1 VSDPPPPLSEPPA
14 DPALALKPALEARL
28 GTVEHR
34 SAAAQVVA
42 RSQTQDDDDRSW
54 IARQIIYVFVGAVSA
69 VLLLLLVDGLA
80 SHGESWSLVA
90 DRAADLI
97 KTAVLPVVTLVLGY
111 YFGKSGKG

>member
-1 VSDPPPPLSEPPA
+1 MLASDLQVRIQDRAERIESQ
-14 DPALALKPALEARL
+14 
-28 GTVEHR
+28 T
-34 SAAAQVVA
+34 SAVAQAAQT
-42 RSQTQDDDDRSW
+42 RTKDDDDRSW

-80 SHGESWSLVA
+80 SHGEAWSLVA